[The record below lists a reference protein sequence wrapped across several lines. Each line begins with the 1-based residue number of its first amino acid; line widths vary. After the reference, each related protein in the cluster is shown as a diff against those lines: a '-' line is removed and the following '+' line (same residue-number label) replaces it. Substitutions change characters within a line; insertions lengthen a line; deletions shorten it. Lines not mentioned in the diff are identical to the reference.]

1 LHGVQHVR
9 ERTTM
14 LGYITVVATT
24 YKASQDSGEH
34 TRCVMRP
41 RTVESTAQADTVTRF
56 SGRHHTLVVSIHH
69 TSVRKQADSTG
80 QQ

>member
-1 LHGVQHVR
+1 MVHGVQHVR

-41 RTVESTAQADTVTRF
+41 RTVESTAQADT
-56 SGRHHTLVVSIHH
+56 
-69 TSVRKQADSTG
+69 A
-80 QQ
+80 